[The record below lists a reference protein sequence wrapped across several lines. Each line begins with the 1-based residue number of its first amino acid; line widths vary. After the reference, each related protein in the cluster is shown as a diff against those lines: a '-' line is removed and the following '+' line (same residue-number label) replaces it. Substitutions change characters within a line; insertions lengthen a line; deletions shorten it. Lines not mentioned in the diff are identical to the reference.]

1 MTKKSLSD
9 KANKV
14 DSFFTSPF
22 GLFALIADPKVVVA
36 ETTNSTEKKMKLKWF
51 MLTFATACSKKN
63 SLFASLHQMIYTI
76 QNFL

>member
-1 MTKKSLSD
+1 MTKKKSLSD

-36 ETTNSTEKKMKLKWF
+36 ETTNSTEKKMKLK
-51 MLTFATACSKKN
+51 
-63 SLFASLHQMIYTI
+63 
-76 QNFL
+76 